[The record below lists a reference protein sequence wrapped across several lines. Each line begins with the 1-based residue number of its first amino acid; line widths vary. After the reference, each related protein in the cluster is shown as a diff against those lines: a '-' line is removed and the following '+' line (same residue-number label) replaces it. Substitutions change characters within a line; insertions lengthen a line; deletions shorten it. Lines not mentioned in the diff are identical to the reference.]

1 VSRDGSIELA
11 LSPRFVSASLG
22 KDLTLVI
29 RPEPVTMADSTDD
42 QTITASVTVTEL
54 LGDAKVVHVD
64 AAGNEFLAK
73 VSPDH
78 EIYSGET
85 VHLRISPEE
94 QHLFDGVDGRAK
106 RVEPTDVPAPEA

>member
-1 VSRDGSIELA
+1 
-11 LSPRFVSASLG
+11 
-22 KDLTLVI
+22 
-29 RPEPVTMADSTDD
+29 
-42 QTITASVTVTEL
+42 
-54 LGDAKVVHVD
+54 
-64 AAGNEFLAK
+64 

-106 RVEPTDVPAPEA
+106 RVELTDVPAPEA